1 VTSFHHQPE
10 AQHPKSSAIHKDRP
24 ADYPI
29 YWHKAGICRH
39 LLVRLRDTGNQMH
52 DAAWNLRFPP
62 LQLERYVKKH
72 IVRIG
77 TAKGWRSGGAI

>member
-1 VTSFHHQPE
+1 MSDV
-10 AQHPKSSAIHKDRP
+10 R
-24 ADYPI
+24 